1 MSITAQ
7 GDARTTYRQLRVA
20 MPLLV
25 LLLAAAVLH
34 QIFRPEPDCWL
45 GSISA
50 YYYTPARAVF
60 VAALCAI
67 GICLIV
73 YRGSSP
79 REDAVLNLPGVLAFV
94 VAFIP
99 TPLKDLTVEPDGCQH
114 SNVPTETQLATALDN
129 NIFALLVG
137 LTGAVAVVIAF
148 RALNVSSAGP
158 VPTYGFAVFVAAG
171 WVWFLAAPANLRQ
184 HGHLVAAILLFLGI
198 VAVTVMHAFH
208 TKWLD
213 PRSQPAR
220 VPYRGIYRAILAVMV
235 VGFVVIGGLA
245 LFASFDHTVFWLESL
260 VIVLFAAFWIT
271 QTVELWHDTD

>member
-1 MSITAQ
+1 MTSTAQ

-34 QIFRPEPDCWL
+34 QIFKPEPDCWL

-60 VAALCAI
+60 VAALCSI

-114 SNVPTETQLATALDN
+114 SNVPTETQLATALNN

-137 LTGAVAVVIAF
+137 LTGALVVVIAF
-148 RALNVSSAGP
+148 RALHVSSASAL
-158 VPTYGFAVFVAAG
+158 PTYSFAVFVATG

-184 HGHLVAAILLFLGI
+184 HGHFYAAILLFLGI

-208 TKWLD
+208 TRWLD
-213 PRSQPAR
+213 PKSEPAR
-220 VPYRGIYRAILAVMV
+220 SPYRGIYRVILAVMIG
-235 VGFVVIGGLA
+235 GFVVIGGLA

-260 VIVLFAAFWIT
+260 IIIMFAAFWIT
-271 QTVELWHDTD
+271 QTVELWHETD

>member
-1 MSITAQ
+1 MTSTAQ

-34 QIFRPEPDCWL
+34 QIFKPEPDCWL

-60 VAALCAI
+60 VAALCSI

-99 TPLKDLTVEPDGCQH
+99 TPLKDLTVEPDSCRH

-137 LTGAVAVVIAF
+137 LTGALVVVIAF
-148 RALNVSSAGP
+148 RALHVSSASAI
-158 VPTYGFAVFVAAG
+158 PTYGFAVFVAAG

-184 HGHLVAAILLFLGI
+184 HGHFVAAILLFLGI
-198 VAVTVMHAFH
+198 VAVTVMQAFH
-208 TKWLD
+208 TRWLD
-213 PRSQPAR
+213 PKTQPAR
-220 VPYRGIYRAILAVMV
+220 EPYRGIYRAILAVMI

-245 LFASFDHTVFWLESL
+245 VFASFDHTVFWLESL
-260 VIVLFAAFWIT
+260 IIVMFAAFWIT
-271 QTVELWHDTD
+271 QTVELWHETD

>member
-1 MSITAQ
+1 MTSTAQ

-34 QIFRPEPDCWL
+34 QIFKPEPDCWL

-60 VAALCAI
+60 VAALCSI

-99 TPLKDLTVEPDGCQH
+99 TPLKDLTVEPDSCRH

-137 LTGAVAVVIAF
+137 LTGALVVVIAF
-148 RALNVSSAGP
+148 RALHVSSASAI
-158 VPTYGFAVFVAAG
+158 PTYGFAVFVAAG

-184 HGHLVAAILLFLGI
+184 HGHFVAAILLFLGI
-198 VAVTVMHAFH
+198 VAVTVMQAFH
-208 TKWLD
+208 TRWLD
-213 PRSQPAR
+213 PKTQPAR
-220 VPYRGIYRAILAVMV
+220 GPYRGIYRAILAIMI

-245 LFASFDHTVFWLESL
+245 VFASFDHTVFWLESL
-260 VIVLFAAFWIT
+260 IIVMFAAFWVT
-271 QTVELWHDTD
+271 QTVELWHETD

>member
-1 MSITAQ
+1 MTSTAL

-25 LLLAAAVLH
+25 VLLAAAVLQ
-34 QIFRPEPDCWL
+34 QIFKPEPNCWL

-60 VAALCAI
+60 VASLCAI
-67 GICLIV
+67 GICLII
-73 YRGSSP
+73 YRGSTP
-79 REDAVLNLPGVLAFV
+79 REDAVLNLPGVVAFF

-99 TPLKDLTVEPDGCQH
+99 TPLKDLTVEPDSCQH

-129 NIFALLVG
+129 NIFALLTG
-137 LTGAVAVVIAF
+137 LTVALVVVIAL
-148 RALNVSSAGP
+148 RALHVSSASP
-158 VPTYGFAVFVAAG
+158 VPTYGFAVLVAAG
-171 WVWFLAAPANLRQ
+171 WVWFAADPASLRQ
-184 HGHLVAAILLFLGI
+184 HGHLTAAILLFIGI

-208 TKWLD
+208 IGWLD
-213 PRSQPAR
+213 PRSTLAR
-220 VPYRGIYRAILAVMV
+220 APYRGIYRAILAVMI

-245 LFASFDHTVFWLESL
+245 VFASFDHTVFWLESL
-260 VIVLFAAFWIT
+260 FITLFAAFWIT